1 MADNIDEIIGSIHS
15 SFKHIV
21 SMQENKDQLNL
32 YTMINLYYDLMTTV
46 GKMLGK
52 DSNSSNKTDDSELD
66 ILNKLMKEINDQVV
80 NLDNFNEY
88 KQNYSWAHY
97 NLSHSVGIYN
107 RDDDKGEDEP
117 LNDNTL
123 FMLCKDY
130 YVQGVAT
137 QHALLLK
144 SKLVKEDEGL
154 NRYIERTLFIL
165 QQAKQY
171 IYVTNLDEITSD
183 LNYQFNEALK
193 RCINEIHSEK
203 LSKLTDYGNNKVIN
217 V

>member
-32 YTMINLYYDLMTTV
+32 YTMINLYYDLMATV
-46 GKMLGK
+46 GKMLN
-52 DSNSSNKTDDSELD
+52 DSSSASANEDSELNT
-66 ILNKLMKEINDQVV
+66 LNKLMKEIKGDTV

-88 KQNYSWAHY
+88 KQNYGWAHY
-97 NLSHSVGIYN
+97 NLSHSIGIY
-107 RDDDKGEDEP
+107 DKTGEGEGEGQS
-117 LNDNTL
+117 LNNNTL

-130 YVQGVAT
+130 YVQGVAV

-144 SKLVKEDEGL
+144 NKLEKEDEGL
-154 NRYIERTLFIL
+154 NIYIERTIIIL
-165 QQAKQY
+165 KQAKQY
-171 IYVTNLDEITSD
+171 IYISNLDEITSD
-183 LNYQFNEALK
+183 LDSQFNEALK

-203 LSKLTDYGNNKVIN
+203 LSKLTDYGNDKVIN